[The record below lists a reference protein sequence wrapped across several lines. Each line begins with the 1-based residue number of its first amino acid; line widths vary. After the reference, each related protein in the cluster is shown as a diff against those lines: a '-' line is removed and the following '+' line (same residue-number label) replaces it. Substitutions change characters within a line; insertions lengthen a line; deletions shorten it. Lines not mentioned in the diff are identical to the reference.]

1 MCSQLGRQVLQHCRQ
16 IGPGGSQT
24 PCSLRCQPALGSG
37 WQSSGAWLLSSST
50 GNKHPGC
57 SQAQCSIISF
67 PQAAFDPT
75 IAALM
80 MLPAQ
85 PEPGISPPKVEL
97 GCPVTCRGNTA
108 ADIQLPGRGARQ
120 HLPHLER
127 VLAPRLISLDGHLWR
142 RKFLLAVSH
151 TLIH

>member
-1 MCSQLGRQVLQHCRQ
+1 MAELWSLGPEFKHWK
-16 IGPGGSQT
+16 QT
-24 PCSLRCQPALGSG
+24 PRVQPGSV
-37 WQSSGAWLLSSST
+37 Q
-50 GNKHPGC
+50 H
-57 SQAQCSIISF
+57 IISF

-75 IAALM
+75 TAALM

-97 GCPVTCRGNTA
+97 GCPVTWRGNTT
-108 ADIQLPGRGARQ
+108 ADIQLLGAGVRQ